1 MFGDHAGARAL
12 FEQEREKM
20 LAASPAQM
28 ALDLEARA
36 PGAGLALLTDEA
48 VSIQLA
54 LVPGIEGTWDD
65 CVAQVTPWGFE
76 VAQVSVPVLLLH
88 GRPGQGRT
96 LQARSMAGLAHPRR
110 RSLVLRRR
118 GARPPGKSHRRCAR
132 LARRSQLLILSSAI
146 AARFAVAGGPARRA
160 RDREACGGSELNRG
174 FDGQPSRGSDV
185 FALGMWHWGPSHRH
199 SALCRTLRGQDGGAL
214 RSSPVP
220 ACTRIQIPA
229 PNGGFPASTMD
240 GYAGSCRHDVPS
252 CRQNRGAAARGPA
265 LFADIRNGLTV
276 SGSCPGRTGEGWM
289 TEPQSLARRLD
300 CELFL

>member
-1 MFGDHAGARAL
+1 MWGLSGGGPHVLTCAALLPDLVTAAASLASPAPCDAEGLDWLSGFSQDAIEEVRLMFGDHAGARAL

-132 LARRSQLLILSSAI
+132 LARRPQLLILSSAI
-146 AARFAVAGGPARRA
+146 AARLPWRADPLGG
-160 RDREACGGSELNRG
+160 RG
-174 FDGQPSRGSDV
+174 TVRLAEGQS
-185 FALGMWHWGPSHRH
+185 
-199 SALCRTLRGQDGGAL
+199 
-214 RSSPVP
+214 
-220 ACTRIQIPA
+220 
-229 PNGGFPASTMD
+229 
-240 GYAGSCRHDVPS
+240 
-252 CRQNRGAAARGPA
+252 
-265 LFADIRNGLTV
+265 
-276 SGSCPGRTGEGWM
+276 
-289 TEPQSLARRLD
+289 
-300 CELFL
+300 